1 MLLSRGFIEAYQRF
15 GRFNGDNN
23 FSIIPNSLSF
33 NEFLPVDKIKEKQPV
48 VLIVSRIEEVHKRLS
63 LALKIWAKSKERN
76 RCQWMAVENV
86 GTGTDL
92 PKYRQM
98 IKNEK
103 IPNVTFE
110 GRQNSHPVL
119 P

>member
-63 LALKIWAKSKERN
+63 IGSEDMGESKERN
-76 RCQWMAVENV
+76 RCQWMAVENS
-86 GTGTDL
+86 G
-92 PKYRQM
+92 YRY
-98 IKNEK
+98 
-103 IPNVTFE
+103 
-110 GRQNSHPVL
+110 
-119 P
+119 